1 MYYSKFLAKT
11 FNASNKE
18 PYLRIYGRRCNLQL
32 MNRFF
37 RFRQIFFYRMKNDFG
52 FLVSLENVGLVVS
65 DDERRF
71 HFDRL

>member
-1 MYYSKFLAKT
+1 
-11 FNASNKE
+11 
-18 PYLRIYGRRCNLQL
+18 

-37 RFRQIFFYRMKNDFG
+37 RFCQIFFDRMKNDFG
-52 FLVSLENVGLVVS
+52 FLVSIENVGLVVS